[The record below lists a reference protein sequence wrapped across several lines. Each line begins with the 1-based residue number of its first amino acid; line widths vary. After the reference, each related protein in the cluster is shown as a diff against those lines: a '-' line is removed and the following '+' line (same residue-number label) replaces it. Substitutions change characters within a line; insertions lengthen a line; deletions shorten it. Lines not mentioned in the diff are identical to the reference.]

1 MKAQLPIIHHGSG
14 HAGNIIFQT
23 YWGRTFLRSMP
34 VLFHYPD
41 TPAQQKAQGL
51 YWTITRQFQAIYGI
65 FKRSFPKRNNS
76 NRNIYSVLS
85 KGIFQAADPYDSQ
98 HTTPPPLRFGLDTQQ
113 QIKLS
118 FLVSKVVVEK
128 TTISIAFQL
137 SVSLWR
143 RAFRPTRVYL
153 VAVNRTQQSLL
164 GAEQSYQS
172 TEIEFV
178 LQNSVLWE
186 STDAVVAYVAIGN
199 KETLSNFYLI
209 K

>member
-51 YWTITRQFQAIYGI
+51 YWTITRQFQAIYGN

-76 NRNIYSVLS
+76 NKNIYNVLS

-98 HTTPPPLRFGLDTQQ
+98 HTAPPPLRFGLDTQQ
-113 QIKLS
+113 QIKLL
-118 FLVSKVVVEK
+118 FPVSKVVVEK
-128 TTISIAFQL
+128 TTVIMSFQ
-137 SVSLWR
+137 VSLHMWR
-143 RAFRPTRVYL
+143 RAFRPATAFVL
-153 VAVNRTQQSLL
+153 AINRTQQSLL
-164 GAEQSYQS
+164 GTIQPYEHGNFD
-172 TEIEFV
+172 II
-178 LQNSVLWE
+178 LQNTMAWLP
-186 STDAVVAYVAIGN
+186 TDDVVVYVAAGN

>member
-34 VLFHYPD
+34 ILFHYPD

-51 YWTITRQFQAIYGI
+51 YWTITRQFQAIYSN

-76 NRNIYSVLS
+76 NKNIYNVLC

-98 HTTPPPLRFGLDTQQ
+98 HTAPPPLRFGLDTQQ

-118 FLVSKVVVEK
+118 FMASKIVVDK
-128 TTISIAFQL
+128 TTIIMSFQ
-137 SVSLWR
+137 VSLHMWR
-143 RAFRPTRVYL
+143 RTFRPATAFVL
-153 VAVNRTQQSLL
+153 AINRTQQSLL
-164 GAEQSYQS
+164 GTIQPYEQGNFD
-172 TEIEFV
+172 IV
-178 LQNSVLWE
+178 LQNTVAWFP
-186 STDAVVAYVAIGN
+186 TDEVVAYVAAGN
-199 KETLSNFYLI
+199 KETISNFYLI